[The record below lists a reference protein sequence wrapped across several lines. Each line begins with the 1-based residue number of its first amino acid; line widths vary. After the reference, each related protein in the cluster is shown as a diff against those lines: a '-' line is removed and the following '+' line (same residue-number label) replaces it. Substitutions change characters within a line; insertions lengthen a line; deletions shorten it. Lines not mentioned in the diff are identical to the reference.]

1 MRMIILIL
9 LLAACDASPAPQM
22 IGAQS
27 VKVAVDG
34 RDYTVWRNGTAF
46 EVVRHGWAS
55 VAERPQIKETM
66 LQVVQQVTGCKPL
79 PTQGDSGEIRGR
91 LSSCR

>member
-1 MRMIILIL
+1 MGMIFLIL

-27 VKVAVDG
+27 VKVTVDG
-34 RDYTVWRNGTAF
+34 RDYTVWRQGSAF

-55 VAERPQIKETM
+55 RADQPQIKETM
-66 LQVVQQVTGCKPL
+66 LQVVRQVTGCNPL